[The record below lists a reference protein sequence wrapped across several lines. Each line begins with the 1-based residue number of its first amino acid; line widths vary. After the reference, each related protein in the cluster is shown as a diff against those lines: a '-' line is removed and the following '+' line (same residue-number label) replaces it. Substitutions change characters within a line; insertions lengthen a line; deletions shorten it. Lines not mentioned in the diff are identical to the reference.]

1 MTHPPRRRPE
11 TDLIDA
17 GTVLHAILTYCPD
30 AELIEVE
37 AVSYTRLIST
47 ASGLRPARHASFRSW
62 SFSKEPEYV
71 SWAERAHEVK
81 LIRALEAALPGWL
94 WGRDDKNYFSGVGPG
109 TSAGDALAKG
119 GA

>member
-1 MTHPPRRRPE
+1 M
-11 TDLIDA
+11 
-17 GTVLHAILTYCPD
+17 
-30 AELIEVE
+30 
-37 AVSYTRLIST
+37 
-47 ASGLRPARHASFRSW
+47 
-62 SFSKEPEYV
+62 
-71 SWAERAHEVK
+71 K